1 LKELENIVEAMEM
14 EKNEETMG
22 QFGRKTNIV
31 IMNKGK
37 ISELDKTR
45 LKEKERKGSF
55 ESTWSDFA
63 LETSIN

>member
-1 LKELENIVEAMEM
+1 MEM

-22 QFGRKTNIV
+22 QFGHKKNFV

-45 LKEKERKGSF
+45 MKEKERKASF
-55 ESTWSDFA
+55 ESSWSEFA
-63 LETSIN
+63 P

>member
-1 LKELENIVEAMEM
+1 MEM

-37 ISELDKTR
+37 ISELEKTR
-45 LKEKERKGSF
+45 VKEKERKGSF
-55 ESTWSDFA
+55 ESSWSDFA
-63 LETSIN
+63 S

>member
-1 LKELENIVEAMEM
+1 LKELQNIIESIEM

-22 QFGRKTNIV
+22 QFGHKKNFV

-45 LKEKERKGSF
+45 VKEKERKGSF
-55 ESTWSDFA
+55 ESSWSEFA
-63 LETSIN
+63 P